1 MRARDKFISE
11 LKKNVDVT
19 SKLVKASGEDIMKM
33 HLQASNEKYRHLADE
48 AGTENIENYP
58 V

>member
-1 MRARDKFISE
+1 

-19 SKLVKASGEDIMKM
+19 SKLVKASGEDIMK
-33 HLQASNEKYRHLADE
+33 LQLRASNGKYRHLADE
-48 AGTENIENYP
+48 AETENIENYP

>member
-1 MRARDKFISE
+1 

-19 SKLVKASGEDIMKM
+19 SKLVKASGEDIMK
-33 HLQASNEKYRHLADE
+33 LQLRASNEKYRHLADE
-48 AGTENIENYP
+48 AETENIENYP